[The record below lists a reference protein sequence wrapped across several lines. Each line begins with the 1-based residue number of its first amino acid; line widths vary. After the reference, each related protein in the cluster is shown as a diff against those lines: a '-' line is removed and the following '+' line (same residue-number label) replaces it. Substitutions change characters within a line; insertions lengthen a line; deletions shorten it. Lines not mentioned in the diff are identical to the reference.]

1 MIKQKIEYTISKLLT
16 PIAYL
21 FPIKKNRVIFKSYDL
36 KYNCNT
42 KYMCEFLNKNHKNE
56 FELIYVTQNDNNNAL
71 FKEKGIKYCNIKSL
85 KYHYY
90 MFTSRFIFINQAY
103 PEYLPKKKNQIAIFT
118 DHGVVLFKDPHFSKE
133 LNKFRYEQYKKF
145 DKFLFSSKLDAKNG
159 KKKFGCTE
167 EKVFYSGIPRVSPF
181 FNPTFNSCCKKIVKE
196 TLGIEQNKKLI
207 LYAPTFRKGY
217 QKKFLE
223 DDFSKIISACEQRF
237 GGEFVI
243 LNRDHN
249 FTLLNNNDKKYK
261 ANQKIY
267 ECNIIEDTQELV
279 GASDVIISD
288 YSSIIWDA
296 SFSKNPCF
304 LYIYDYEEYT
314 KTWSFLTDINKWPF
328 PKSGNIDDFCN
339 LILKYDE
346 EEYDKKIKD
355 FYDFI
360 GLYENGTSCE
370 QIYKYMITNK

>member
-1 MIKQKIEYTISKLLT
+1 MIKQRIRYIISKIIT

-42 KYMCEFLNKNHKNE
+42 KYMCEYLNKNHKNE
-56 FELIYVTQNDNNNAL
+56 FELIYVTKNNNNNEQ
-71 FKEKGIKYCNIKSL
+71 FREKGIKFCKVESL

-90 MFTSRFIFINQAY
+90 MFTSRFIFVNHAY
-103 PEYLPKKKNQIAIFT
+103 PQYLPKKKNQIAIFT
-118 DHGVVLFKDPHFSKE
+118 DHGVVLFKNLQFSEE
-133 LNKFRYEQYKKF
+133 LDDFFHEQYKKI
-145 DKFLFSSKLDAKNG
+145 DIFLFSSKLDAKNG

-167 EKVFYSGIPRVSPF
+167 EKVLYSGIPRVSPF

-207 LYAPTFRKGY
+207 LYAPTFRANHE
-217 QKKFLE
+217 KKFLE
-223 DDFSKIISACEQRF
+223 DDFSKIISACEKRF

-249 FTLLNNNDKKYK
+249 FTLLDDGKKYES
-261 ANQKIY
+261 NQKIY
-267 ECNIIEDTQELV
+267 ECNIIEDSQELV
-279 GASDVIISD
+279 GACDVIISD

-314 KTWSFLTDINKWPF
+314 KTWSFFTDINKWPF
-328 PKSGNIDDFCN
+328 PKAENIDDFCN
-339 LILKYDE
+339 LILEYDE
-346 EEYDKKIKD
+346 QEYNKKIKE
-355 FYDFI
+355 FYDYI
-360 GLYENGTSCE
+360 GLYENGTACE
-370 QIYKYMITNK
+370 QIYNYMIANK